1 MPTALWPESRS
12 EVETQATDTTV
23 KKVTPRE
30 LYFTYLL
37 IALAGSGGLL
47 YWTHYV
53 IVERKRWLTSREFTE
68 YYGLGQII
76 PGANLFN
83 TALMLGHRYA
93 GARGML
99 AVIGGFVSLSFF
111 IMVGT
116 GVFYQHY
123 GAHPV
128 VARALTGMAAV
139 VIGLLFASA
148 IKMAMSMPRLWRPWI
163 LIVLAFGGVGALRWP
178 LLWVAVPLAV
188 MSVWLAWRDD
198 AGGPGAPPQGGEGK
212 RAQGSGP
219 DEAARGAV

>member
-1 MPTALWPESRS
+1 MERAA
-12 EVETQATDTTV
+12 ETETPV

-30 LYFTYLL
+30 LFFAYLT

-47 YWTHYV
+47 YWTHRV
-53 IVERKRWLTSREFTE
+53 IVEKKRWLTSREFAE

-93 GARGML
+93 GPRGMV
-99 AVIGGFVSLSFF
+99 AAAAGFLSLSFF
-111 IMVGT
+111 IMVGA

-123 GAHPV
+123 GSHPV

-139 VIGLLFASA
+139 VIGLLFAGA
-148 IKMAMSMPRLWRPWI
+148 IKLALSMPRTWRPWI
-163 LIVLAFGGVGALRWP
+163 LIVLAFGGVGAMRWP

-188 MSVWLAWRDD
+188 ISVWLAWREDVPPTEADAASAGKRAETPGGD
-198 AGGPGAPPQGGEGK
+198 AGG
-212 RAQGSGP
+212 R
-219 DEAARGAV
+219 

>member
-1 MPTALWPESRS
+1 MAVERSTETA
-12 EVETQATDTTV
+12 
-23 KKVTPRE
+23 KVTPSE

-47 YWTHYV
+47 FWTHRI
-53 IVERKRWLTSREFTE
+53 IVEKKRWLTNAEFIE

-83 TALMLGHRYA
+83 MALMLGHRYC
-93 GARGML
+93 GARGVL

-123 GAHPV
+123 GSHPV
-128 VARALTGMAAV
+128 VARALNGMAAV
-139 VIGLLFASA
+139 VIGLLFASSIKLALA
-148 IKMAMSMPRLWRPWI
+148 IPRVWRPWVFVF
-163 LIVLAFGGVGALRWP
+163 LGFGGVGAMRWP

-188 MSVWLAWRDD
+188 ISIGLAWRDD
-198 AGGPGAPPQGGEGK
+198 QSKSGAT
-212 RAQGSGP
+212 
-219 DEAARGAV
+219 